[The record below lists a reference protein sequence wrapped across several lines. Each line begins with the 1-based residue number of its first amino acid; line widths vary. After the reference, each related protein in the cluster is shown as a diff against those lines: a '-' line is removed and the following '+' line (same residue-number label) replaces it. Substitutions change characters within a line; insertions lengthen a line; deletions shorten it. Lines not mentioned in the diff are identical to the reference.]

1 MSDETKTSKT
11 ESREDKNQVFQTS
24 ASEAMPRR
32 NVMKEDFGYEV
43 PVEAVPLPSRGRV
56 YPPDN
61 PLHGQDTIDIKAMT
75 AQEEDIL
82 TSRALIKKGTV
93 ITHLLRSCMIDKRID
108 PNDMIAGDRNAVMT
122 ALRITGY
129 GQEYNVEVDCP
140 ACSTRSKQA
149 FDLASLPIKRLEVDP
164 VAEGANLFELTLPVT
179 NKTVRFKFLDGKDE
193 EEIMITSERQKKVG
207 LQGEN
212 LVTTRLKHAIVAVDG
227 TTDKGKIGLFIRNMP
242 ARDSLTL
249 RKYID
254 KNEPGIDM
262 KSWMECPSCFESSE
276 VRLPLGATF
285 FWPDAE

>member
-11 ESREDKNQVFQTS
+11 ESREDKNQIFTSS

-56 YPPDN
+56 YPPDS
-61 PLHGQDTIDIKAMT
+61 PLAGQDTIEIKAMT

-93 ITHLLRSCMIDKRID
+93 ITHLLKSCMIDKRIN

-140 ACSTRSKQA
+140 ACSVRSKQG
-149 FDLASLPIKRLEVDP
+149 FDLAALPIKRLEIEP
-164 VAEGANLFELTLPVT
+164 VAEGANLFEITLPVT
-179 NKTVRFKFLDGKDE
+179 KKVVRFKFLDGNDE
-193 EEIMITSERQKKVG
+193 EEIMITAERSKKVG

-212 LVTTRLKHAIVAVDG
+212 LVTTRLKHSIVAIDG
-227 TTDKGKIGLFIRNMP
+227 TTEKGKIGLFIRNMP

-285 FWPDAE
+285 FWPDSE